1 MNTRIALLIVAAL
14 VGVISGPYSLESAA
28 QGAPSIEWDSLAF
41 AFAGCLAAIL
51 VVLGLQAALGND
63 KALRW
68 GWLFF
73 LVAAT
78 YFTGAGIGAVVVS
91 ALGPGVVP
99 HSFLFLV
106 MGLASLAG
114 LAVVKRVFASRF
126 TNGI

>member
-1 MNTRIALLIVAAL
+1 MNTRIALLAVAAL
-14 VGVISGPYSLESAA
+14 AGLLSGPYSLESAA
-28 QGAPSIEWDSLAF
+28 QSEPPIEWDSLAF
-41 AFAGCLAAIL
+41 AFAGCLAAIPI
-51 VVLGLQAALGND
+51 VLGLQAALGND

-78 YFTGAGIGAVVVS
+78 YFTLAGVGAVVVS
-91 ALGPGVVP
+91 AAGSGVVP

-106 MGLASLAG
+106 IGLASLAG
-114 LAVVKRVFASRF
+114 LAIVKRVFASRF